1 MQLFFLNESSR
12 KEYSLKVLF
21 RFISSLPPIILAA
34 NTKLLGV
41 ITAYTGLIG
50 FSIMFIYPAILS
62 YYSIK
67 AFNKRR
73 LLVGATALN
82 AVYERLEYS
91 NQWMVMYRWLT
102 DSNMTVIIVISIGI
116 VSALY
121 SLIALIW
128 L

>member
-1 MQLFFLNESSR
+1 MQLFFLNESLR
-12 KEYSLKVLF
+12 KDYSLKVLF
-21 RFISSLPPIILAA
+21 RFIASLPPIILAA
-34 NTKLLGV
+34 NIKLLGV

-73 LLVGATALN
+73 LLVGTNALD
-82 AVYERLEYS
+82 AVYERFEY
-91 NQWMVMYRWLT
+91 NNRWMVVYRWLT
-102 DSNMTVIIVISIGI
+102 DNYTTIIIVLIIGI
-116 VSALY
+116 VSAFY